1 VAGIKYLYAAKNKNP
16 FMKYMQLTLLALV
29 AFVFSA
35 SAQQKATAKAVIKTP
50 TIQCDMCKGRI
61 EKYLMR
67 QDGITAV
74 KVDVK
79 KKVTAVNWIT
89 DRTNI
94 ENIKAA
100 IATVGYDADDVTA
113 EESSYKRLPPCCKK
127 PAEEPSKSPVQQ

>member
-1 VAGIKYLYAAKNKNP
+1 MKKY
-16 FMKYMQLTLLALV
+16 FQLTFLAL
-29 AFVFSA
+29 AGFVFSA
-35 SAQQKATAKAVIKTP
+35 TAQQKTTGKAEIKTP
-50 TIQCDMCKGRI
+50 SIQCEMCKAKI

-67 QDGITAV
+67 QEGVTGV

-79 KKVTAVNWIT
+79 KKVTGVTWLT

-113 EESSYKRLPPCCKK
+113 EEASYKKLPPCCKK
-127 PAEEPSKSPVQQ
+127 PDPAAPKVLQ

>member
-1 VAGIKYLYAAKNKNP
+1 
-16 FMKYMQLTLLALV
+16 MKYMQLTLFAVV
-29 AFVFSA
+29 AFIFSA

-50 TIQCDMCKGRI
+50 TIQCDMCKDRI

-67 QDGITAV
+67 QEGITAV

-127 PAEEPSKSPVQQ
+127 PAETEPKEPAKQ

>member
-1 VAGIKYLYAAKNKNP
+1 MKKYIQLGI
-16 FMKYMQLTLLALV
+16 LA
-29 AFVFSA
+29 FIGMMMSA
-35 SAQQKATAKAVIKTP
+35 TAQPKPTAKAEIKTP

-67 QDGITAV
+67 QEGVTGV

-79 KKVTAVNWIT
+79 KKVTGVSWIK

-113 EESSYKRLPPCCKK
+113 EESSYKKLPPCCKK
-127 PAEEPSKSPVQQ
+127 PEPGAISPAKH